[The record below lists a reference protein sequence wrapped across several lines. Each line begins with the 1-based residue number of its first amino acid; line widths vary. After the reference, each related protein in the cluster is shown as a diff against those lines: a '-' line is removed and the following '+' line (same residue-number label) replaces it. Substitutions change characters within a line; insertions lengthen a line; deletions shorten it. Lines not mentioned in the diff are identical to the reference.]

1 VKVNKKK
8 LHRFMN
14 PAMVP
19 LRSGHVE
26 ARQVSQATTDG
37 LAVKG
42 NVYLQS
48 GSHATV
54 VDAIPDCKRKLSE

>member
-1 VKVNKKK
+1 
-8 LHRFMN
+8 MN
-14 PAMVP
+14 PDTVP
-19 LRSGHVE
+19 LRSDHVE
-26 ARQVSQATTDG
+26 ARQVLQATRDG
-37 LAVKG
+37 LAMKG